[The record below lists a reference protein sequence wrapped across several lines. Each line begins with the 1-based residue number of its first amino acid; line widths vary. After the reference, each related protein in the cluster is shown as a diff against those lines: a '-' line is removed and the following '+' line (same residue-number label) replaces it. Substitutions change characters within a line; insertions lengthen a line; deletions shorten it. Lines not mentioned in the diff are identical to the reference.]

1 MSVVG
6 PRPIVEEE
14 LAAYGD
20 AAGELLS
27 VKPGITGWWQVQARN
42 DATYGDGS
50 RQELELWTTGRSLKR
65 ESLCA
70 IRSFPIPSTRNIGRA
85 GSSPIFQRSIRSSS
99 AESTAPGGCSTR
111 TCARR

>member
-20 AAGELLS
+20 AADELLS
-27 VKPGITGWWQVQARN
+27 AKPGITGWWQVQARN

-50 RQELELWTTGRSLKR
+50 RQELELWVPFCVQIVIVPAWRAAVLHFRADTT
-65 ESLCA
+65 
-70 IRSFPIPSTRNIGRA
+70 
-85 GSSPIFQRSIRSSS
+85 
-99 AESTAPGGCSTR
+99 
-111 TCARR
+111 

>member
-20 AAGELLS
+20 AADELLS
-27 VKPGITGWWQVQARN
+27 AKPGITGWWQVQARN

-50 RQELELWTTGRSLKR
+50 RQELELWSDELSDIAGKVY
-65 ESLCA
+65 
-70 IRSFPIPSTRNIGRA
+70 TRDL
-85 GSSPIFQRSIRSSS
+85 F
-99 AESTAPGGCSTR
+99 
-111 TCARR
+111 RRD

>member
-27 VKPGITGWWQVQARN
+27 VKPGITGWWQVTERN
-42 DATYGDGS
+42 EATWENGD
-50 RQELELWTTGRSLKR
+50 RQMLELFYVRHASMALDLRIFVKT
-65 ESLCA
+65 
-70 IRSFPIPSTRNIGRA
+70 FRA
-85 GSSPIFQRSIRSSS
+85 M
-99 AESTAPGGCSTR
+99 
-111 TCARR
+111 RRGQ